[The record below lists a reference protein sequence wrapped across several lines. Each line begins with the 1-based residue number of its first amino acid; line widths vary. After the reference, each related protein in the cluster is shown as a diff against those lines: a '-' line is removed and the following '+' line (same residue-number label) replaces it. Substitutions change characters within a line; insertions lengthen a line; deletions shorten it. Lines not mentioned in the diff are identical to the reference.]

1 MKLNKSKYFS
11 VFFLTCF
18 LSSFSIANIQNLNSK
33 EYNSKI
39 VQTKSCSLSPKERNN
54 SSSFDSFLEET
65 EDETEDF
72 LNIQLFFL
80 PYFISFFKDELY
92 KTYPIFARPLAE
104 KKSNPIYIVVCNFRI

>member
-1 MKLNKSKYFS
+1 MKLSKSKYFS

-18 LSSFSIANIQNLNSK
+18 LASFSISNIQNLNSK

-39 VQTKSCSLSPKERNN
+39 IQTKSYSLSPKETNTSN
-54 SSSFDSFLEET
+54 SFDSFLEET

-80 PYFISFFKDELY
+80 PYFISFFKDELH
-92 KTYPIFARPLAE
+92 KAYPVFARSLAE
-104 KKSNPIYIVVCNFRI
+104 KKSNPIYIEVCNFRI